1 MTSTIS
7 AAGNE
12 GRTSAAKFSAIKAK
26 KKKKKKLRVQKRALA
41 LVP

>member
-26 KKKKKKLRVQKRALA
+26 KKKKKNLGCKRE
-41 LVP
+41 P